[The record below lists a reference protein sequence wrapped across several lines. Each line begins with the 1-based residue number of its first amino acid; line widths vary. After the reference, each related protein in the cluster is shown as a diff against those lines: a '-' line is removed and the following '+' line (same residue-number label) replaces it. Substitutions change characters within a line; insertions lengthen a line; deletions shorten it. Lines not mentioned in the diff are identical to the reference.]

1 MKIYEG
7 DKTYQILLYIRCN
20 SQSLGLV
27 HGQTDRTESQE
38 IDVNTYGNLIY
49 DESDR

>member
-7 DKTYQILLYIRCN
+7 DRPYQILLYIHCN
-20 SQSLGLV
+20 SQSLGLE

-38 IDVNTYGNLIY
+38 IDLNAYGNLIY